1 MGLNNGVVQM
11 KRLLI
16 GVSAFLVTMGLS
28 APAAWATVT
37 VLSAN
42 LIGAN
47 EVPPVSTVTGSDPR
61 ATIKKLSP

>member
-1 MGLNNGVVQM
+1 MSGVAQM
-11 KRLLI
+11 RKLLI
-16 GVSAFLVTMGLS
+16 GVSAFLLTTVLS
-28 APAAWATVT
+28 APAGWAAVT